1 MRIRPTGEGE
11 MPTSVNCCAIKVWV
25 HAASPS
31 GGALVAQATTRDR
44 TQDSVLLTGQNQ
56 RSRRVID

>member
-1 MRIRPTGEGE
+1 